1 MQIAKI
7 TKCSWCGRE
16 IYAENGVDCA
26 RCWRLQAEIKS
37 NPELVR
43 KMLEH
48 LTQRE
53 PDDGDSL
60 AESELSNDELDTDFQ
75 LWSTM

>member
-1 MQIAKI
+1 MCNLNCQINSQVGGDHAY
-7 TKCSWCGRE
+7 C
-16 IYAENGVDCA
+16 DCECHKDTLPA
-26 RCWRLQAEIKS
+26 VPPS
-37 NPELVR
+37 R
-43 KMLEH
+43 KRRK

>member
-37 NPELVR
+37 NPELVK
-43 KMLEH
+43 KMLGGLPEGE
-48 LTQRE
+48 TN
-53 PDDGDSL
+53 G
-60 AESELSNDELDTDFQ
+60 
-75 LWSTM
+75 